1 MLTIYYTTRFKKDFK
16 RIKKQRKNLGKLQT
30 VIETLVD
37 EQPLD
42 SRYKDHQLIGNW
54 VNHRECHIE
63 PDWLLIYRISES
75 NLYLERTGSHTD
87 LFKK

>member
-63 PDWLLIYRISES
+63 PDWLLIYRISEG

>member
-1 MLTIYYTTRFKKDFK
+1 MLTIFYTTRFKKDFK
-16 RIKKQRKNLGKLQT
+16 RIKKQHKDMNKLQA
-30 VIETLVD
+30 VIETLVN

-54 VNHRECHIE
+54 ANHRECHIE
-63 PDWLLIYRISES
+63 PDWLLIYRISDN
-75 NLYLERTGSHTD
+75 NLYLERTGTHVE